1 MVFKDYYKLLG
12 LETPRVSID
21 EIKSAYRIAAKKY
34 HPDLNVGD
42 SLAEENII
50 RKYISE
56 EGKSACFQYIENQK
70 ENMIEPGTHTICVK
84 DKRI

>member
-42 SLAEENII
+42 SLAEEKIKEINEANRTLDVPSSK
-50 RKYISE
+50 RK
-56 EGKSACFQYIENQK
+56 
-70 ENMIEPGTHTICVK
+70 
-84 DKRI
+84 